1 MGEGGHRKSQG
12 LVEQNLAR
20 GGLQQV
26 GSPYNLVDVH
36 ERVIHNYGKL
46 IGKDVARAADDEIS
60 YRLLHVLLQG
70 AGQQV
75 GERDDALIIDAKAA
89 GRAAIVGLVFPALLL
104 CQVPAR
110 SRVARTLVL
119 VWGAGSTS
127 NLCAAAITWVDQ
139 PTVCK
144 ALQVA
149 SVYLLP
155 FALRIWRI
163 RTTNIRPFIPVQAQ
177 PAQVAEHAL
186 GGSWAHT
193 RSIQVF
199 ARSAGGQFVLR
210 IEDLDR
216 PRVRPRAT
224 EIARPHV

>member
-1 MGEGGHRKSQG
+1 MGEGGHRESQG

-20 GGLQQV
+20 G
-26 GSPYNLVDVH
+26 
-36 ERVIHNYGKL
+36 
-46 IGKDVARAADDEIS
+46 
-60 YRLLHVLLQG
+60 RL
-70 AGQQV
+70 QQV
-75 GERDDALIIDAKAA
+75 GERDDALIIDAKAE

-139 PTVCK
+139 PPVRK

-149 SVYLLP
+149 SVHLLS

-163 RTTNIRPFIPVQAQ
+163 RTTNIRPFIPIQTQ

-186 GGSWAHT
+186 GDSWAHT

-199 ARSAGGQFVLR
+199 DTQHELSACAASEEPRQQRRAQVAQVEVAGGTGRVATTYQTWHFCDHGQPDCRSWCPFLAITGNTSNSESR
-210 IEDLDR
+210 STSTQRGR
-216 PRVRPRAT
+216 PT
-224 EIARPHV
+224 